1 MEKEAQLPKK
11 KNVPR
16 LILIAVISVA
26 LMIGGGTIGSLITSG
41 KAKEWITSFNKK
53 EVESILV
60 PQEEFV
66 VNLKANDGTLGDF
79 LKIEM
84 SVETND
90 KEKETIL
97 TEKAA
102 IVRDAI
108 ISVLRNKST
117 ANIFDESEGVLVIK
131 QEIISKINQSLG
143 SEVASD
149 LYITNIVMQ

>member
-1 MEKEAQLPKK
+1 MEKEAQLPRKQ
-11 KNVPR
+11 NVPR
-16 LILIAVISVA
+16 LILMAVILVA
-26 LMIGGGTIGSLITSG
+26 LMIGGGMIGSLITSG
-41 KAKEWITSFNKK
+41 KAEEWIASFNKK

-60 PQEEFV
+60 PQEEFL
-66 VNLKANDGTLGDF
+66 VNLKSNDGSLDDF

-84 SVETND
+84 TVETTDAAN
-90 KEKETIL
+90 EAVL

-108 ISVLRNKST
+108 ISVLRNKSA
-117 ANIFDESEGVLVIK
+117 ANIFDESEGVLIIK
-131 QEIISKINQSLG
+131 QEIIAKINQSLG

>member
-1 MEKEAQLPKK
+1 MEKEAQLSKK
-11 KNVPR
+11 KNVPK
-16 LILIAVISVA
+16 LILIAVILVA
-26 LMIGGGTIGSLITSG
+26 LMIGGGTIGSLITTG

-53 EVESILV
+53 EVESILI
-60 PQEEFV
+60 PQEEFL
-66 VNLKANDGTLGDF
+66 VNLKSNDGSLNDF

-84 SVETND
+84 SVETTGEENG
-90 KEKETIL
+90 TIL

-108 ISVLRNKST
+108 ISVLRNKSA

>member
-1 MEKEAQLPKK
+1 MEKEAQVPKK
-11 KNVPR
+11 QSIPKLV
-16 LILIAVISVA
+16 LIAVI
-26 LMIGGGTIGSLITSG
+26 LMVLMVGGGMICSLMTNG
-41 KAKEWITSFNKK
+41 LATEWIANLNKK
-53 EVESILV
+53 DAESILV
-60 PQEEFV
+60 PQEEFL
-66 VNLKANDGTLGDF
+66 VNLKSNDGSLDDF

-84 SVETND
+84 SVETTDEDNGA
-90 KEKETIL
+90 IL

-102 IVRDAI
+102 IVRDAT

-143 SEVASD
+143 SEIASD

>member
-1 MEKEAQLPKK
+1 MEKEAQLPRKQSI
-11 KNVPR
+11 PR
-16 LILIAVISVA
+16 LILIAVILVI
-26 LMIGGGTIGSLITSG
+26 LMIGGGTIGSLITTG
-41 KAKEWITSFNKK
+41 LGKEWITSFNKK

-66 VNLKANDGTLGDF
+66 VNLKSDDGNLDDF

-84 SVETND
+84 SIETID
-90 KEKETIL
+90 AEHETIL

-117 ANIFDESEGVLVIK
+117 ANIFDETEGVLVIK

>member
-11 KNVPR
+11 QSIPKLV
-16 LILIAVISVA
+16 LIAVI
-26 LMIGGGTIGSLITSG
+26 LMVLMVGGGMIGSLMTNG
-41 KAKEWITSFNKK
+41 PATEWIANFNKK
-53 EVESILV
+53 DAESILV
-60 PQEEFV
+60 PQEEFL
-66 VNLKANDGTLGDF
+66 VNLKSNDGSLDDF

-84 SVETND
+84 SVETTDEVNGA
-90 KEKETIL
+90 IL

-143 SEVASD
+143 SEIASD